1 MSGSPESIVVAAGVG
16 ATFHL
21 FRFAADLISHAS
33 SYQSIE
39 EKNDGKTDEADDTV
53 KTKNAR
59 RSNNRSSMTRV
70 FNGRLSMGRNL
81 NQTSLALSNQFNK
94 ASTHGNRNPTATGIG
109 LGISEHTAQSLE
121 AGVLLTIPEEEP
133 KKGLEKHI
141 PVLSTVL
148 HLLLLPYFITMCVLT
163 SIKNPAPAFQDPLYG
178 GVALGCAAAA
188 MLIALLMNV
197 RDFHRTRFSSL
208 QRVTSTMGA
217 LILLVGCIV
226 ALAFSP
232 TQTNS
237 KPTSIDWATL
247 SALFCHTLLILTEG
261 HVCRYPVPVV
271 SSDDDTTEG
280 KKVKLSRSAIL
291 TILKPYF
298 WPSATGESSAL
309 LNRFRVIVTWLCVG
323 AAKTCNLV
331 APIFLGKASTALSR
345 LDYRDCIKYSIS
357 YAVIQFCG
365 SFFKE
370 CQSLVYLRVAQA
382 AFVQL
387 ATVAF
392 EHLHSLSLDW
402 HLRKKLG
409 NVIRSMDRGIAAC
422 DILMK
427 YMFLWL
433 IPALAECIAVCV
445 IFAVYFDYFPLSV
458 SVFFFVFVYIVWTVV
473 LTLWRKKFRKQVAK
487 SDNDW
492 HDRCTDSL
500 MNFETVKHF
509 TNEEYEIQRFRE
521 SIETYQSGNVN
532 VAASLSA
539 LNISQQLIL
548 QTCLA
553 TSLSLAAIGIK
564 QRMDCCIANGC
575 DEVANSQCCSDLG
588 GICQGMEIGDF
599 VAVLSYT
606 LNLFMPLNFLGSVY
620 NAIVMAIVDLT
631 NLSELLAE
639 SPDITDNVDA
649 VPLPSTNAS
658 DSDPDIAV
666 EFDNVRFH
674 YPTQSDKKGLKGVS
688 FKLKRG
694 TVTAIVGPTGAGK
707 STITR
712 LLFRFYD
719 VIGGAVKVNGMDI
732 RAITQ
737 ESLRGVIGVVPQ
749 STSLFND
756 TIRANISYSKLD
768 ATQEELDQVAE
779 DAQLTNFID
788 ALPDGWDTQVGD
800 RGLKLSGGELQRTA
814 IARCLLKNPPFVVL
828 DEATSALDTITENSV
843 QEALDRLGT
852 RRTCL
857 VIAHRLGT
865 IRNADNII
873 VLDDGQVVEEGTH
886 DELLALDGKY
896 AEMWKMQLHSTRDAN
911 GSDHST

>member
-121 AGVLLTIPEEEP
+121 AGVLLTIPEEDP

-163 SIKNPAPAFQDPLYG
+163 SIKNPAPAFHDPLYG

-458 SVFFFVFVYIVWTVV
+458 SVFFFVFCYIVWTVV

-509 TNEEYEIQRFRE
+509 TNEEYEIQR
-521 SIETYQSGNVN
+521 YVN
-532 VAASLSA
+532 GIIYFMCKCASRR
-539 LNISQQLIL
+539 ISLCVH
-548 QTCLA
+548 TCL
-553 TSLSLAAIGIK
+553 TTISVCPL
-564 QRMDCCIANGC
+564 RM
-575 DEVANSQCCSDLG
+575 
-588 GICQGMEIGDF
+588 
-599 VAVLSYT
+599 LSY
-606 LNLFMPLNFLGSVY
+606 FCVSQ
-620 NAIVMAIVDLT
+620 
-631 NLSELLAE
+631 LS
-639 SPDITDNVDA
+639 
-649 VPLPSTNAS
+649 
-658 DSDPDIAV
+658 
-666 EFDNVRFH
+666 R
-674 YPTQSDKKGLKGVS
+674 
-688 FKLKRG
+688 
-694 TVTAIVGPTGAGK
+694 
-707 STITR
+707 
-712 LLFRFYD
+712 
-719 VIGGAVKVNGMDI
+719 
-732 RAITQ
+732 
-737 ESLRGVIGVVPQ
+737 
-749 STSLFND
+749 
-756 TIRANISYSKLD
+756 
-768 ATQEELDQVAE
+768 
-779 DAQLTNFID
+779 ID
-788 ALPDGWDTQVGD
+788 
-800 RGLKLSGGELQRTA
+800 
-814 IARCLLKNPPFVVL
+814 
-828 DEATSALDTITENSV
+828 
-843 QEALDRLGT
+843 
-852 RRTCL
+852 
-857 VIAHRLGT
+857 
-865 IRNADNII
+865 
-873 VLDDGQVVEEGTH
+873 
-886 DELLALDGKY
+886 
-896 AEMWKMQLHSTRDAN
+896 
-911 GSDHST
+911 